1 MKKGKKITILFIS
14 LLAIYMAGV
23 LGYMIIE
30 NYDFLNASYMTAI
43 TLSTV
48 GFSEVTQ
55 LSPFGKVF
63 TMCLIFSGVT
73 LVLYSFGYITSFLV
87 EGELNE
93 YLKGAKI
100 KKMIGKLENHSII
113 CGGGTTAHKIIEN
126 FKKNDEKFVVIEKEP
141 RKIELLKKEYGE
153 DLLIV
158 EGDAT
163 RDDMLMEVGIE
174 KAKVIVTIL
183 PSDSLNVFVALSA
196 KSIKSNIVVISRAI
210 EYNSEAKLTKAGAD
224 YVISPSKIVAQRIV
238 NIASKNNVMEFLK
251 FMSQNDM
258 QDYSVEFVEIPDGS
272 HLVNKSLREA
282 EIPRLT
288 GLNVIG
294 IEEDGEMKINPLSTT
309 KIVANSKL
317 LVLGNTMQIEK
328 LTEIVKEG
336 I

>member
-1 MKKGKKITILFIS
+1 MRKGRKIALLFII
-14 LLAIYMAGV
+14 LIVIYMSGV

-48 GFSEVTQ
+48 GFSEVAK

-63 TMCLIFSGVT
+63 TMGLIFSGVT
-73 LVLYSFGYITSFLV
+73 LVLYGFGYITSFLV

-100 KKMIGKLENHSII
+100 KKMIGKMENHSIL
-113 CGGGTTAHKIIEN
+113 CGGGTTAHKIIES
-126 FKKNDEKFVVIEKEP
+126 FIKNNEKFVVIEKNSQ
-141 RKIELLKKEYGE
+141 KIELLKKEYGE
-153 DLLIV
+153 NLLII

-163 RDDMLMEVGIE
+163 RDDVLLEVGI
-174 KAKVIVTIL
+174 KRAKVIVTIL

-196 KSIKSNIVVISRAI
+196 KSLKSDIVVISRAI

-224 YVISPSKIVAQRIV
+224 YVISPSKIVAQRIA
-238 NIASKNNVMEFLK
+238 NIASKNNVMDFLK
-251 FMSQNDM
+251 FMAQNDM
-258 QDYSVEFVEIPDGS
+258 QDYSVELVEIPVGS
-272 HLVNKSLREA
+272 SMANKSLREA
-282 EIPRLT
+282 EIPKLT

-294 IEEDGEMKINPLSTT
+294 IEEEGEMKINPLSTT
-309 KIVANSKL
+309 KIVENSKL
-317 LVLGNTMQIEK
+317 LVLGNTIQIEK